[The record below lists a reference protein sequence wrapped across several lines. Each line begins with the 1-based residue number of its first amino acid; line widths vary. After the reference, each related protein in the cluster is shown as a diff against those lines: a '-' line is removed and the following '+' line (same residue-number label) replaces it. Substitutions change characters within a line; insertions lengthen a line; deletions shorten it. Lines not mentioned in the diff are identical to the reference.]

1 VSGRLTIALLAT
13 VMAGCGREPPV
24 VVGGKNF
31 TEQRVLGE
39 LLAQT
44 IERAGMHVVRRL
56 DLGGTLVCDSA
67 IRSGGIDVYVEYTGT
82 ALTAVLH
89 EEPSSDAAAVRARV
103 EAAYAKAG
111 LEWLPPLG
119 FDNTFALVVPR
130 DAAVRTISEAVA
142 PAATWHAAYGYEFAS
157 RPDGAPLLDRV
168 YGLHFAGVT
177 TMDLGLLYEA
187 LAQRQ
192 ADLVVGSATD
202 AAIERWGFVMLEDDR
217 HAFPPYEAAPVVRRA
232 ALERHAGLGPALQR
246 LGGSLDVEAIRGMNA
261 AVEVG
266 HRAPAEVVAAWL
278 ATRERATTRSDGP
291 S

>member
-1 VSGRLTIALLAT
+1 MIALLAA
-13 VMAGCGREPPV
+13 VMAACGGGPAV

-31 TEQRVLGE
+31 TEQRLLGE

-44 IERAGMHVVRRL
+44 IERAGMRVVRRL

-89 EEPSSDAAAVRARV
+89 EPPSSDAAAVRARV
-103 EAAYAKAG
+103 EAAYAPKG

-119 FDNTFALVVPR
+119 FDNTFALVVR
-130 DAAVRTISEAVA
+130 HDAGVRTISAAVA
-142 PAATWHAAYGYEFAS
+142 PAAAWHAAYGYEFAS
-157 RPDGAPLLDRV
+157 RADGAPLLDRV
-168 YGLHFAGVT
+168 YGLRFAGVK

-187 LAQRQ
+187 LAERH

-202 AAIERWGFVMLEDDR
+202 AAIERWGFVVLDDDR

-232 ALERHAGLGPALQR
+232 ALEAHPDLGPALRR
-246 LGGSLDVEAIRGMNA
+246 LGGALDVEAMRRMNA
-261 AVEVG
+261 AVDVQ
-266 HRAPAEVVAAWL
+266 RRSPAEVVAAWI
-278 ATRERATTRSDGP
+278 AARERATTRSDEP
-291 S
+291 SD